1 MKIVSAIFALSILWA
16 LGALMYQLIVA
27 WGGGRKDYSV
37 PAGNPSE
44 GVNYFFTKGMLPAHK
59 ETVSKHPVKFLV
71 GVVMHTG
78 ALYAIFHL
86 IIMNSIPFFET
97 VSRYVAVPIVAAAL
111 PTGLYLLARRAVSAN
126 LRKMSAPDDYVAAA
140 VTCGLLFMTLLYGF
154 YPDSMRIPLFLYG
167 AGLFFFMPLGKLRH
181 VVFFFAARYN
191 LGGRLGRRGVFPPQN
206 EGSADA
212 AK

>member
-1 MKIVSAIFALSILWA
+1 
-16 LGALMYQLIVA
+16 MYQLIAA

-37 PAGNPSE
+37 PAGKPSD

-59 ETVSKHPVKFLV
+59 ETVSKHPYKFLV
-71 GVVMHTG
+71 GVVMHAG

-97 VSRYVAVPIVAAAL
+97 VSRYVAVPLVMAAL
-111 PTGLYLLARRAVSAN
+111 PAGLYLLVRRAISSN

-140 VTCGLLFMTLLYGF
+140 VTCGLLVMTILYGF
-154 YPDSMRIPLFLYG
+154 YPNEMRAPLFIYG
-167 AGLFFFMPLGKLRH
+167 AVLFFYMPLGKLRH
-181 VVFFFAARYN
+181 IVFFFAARYN

-206 EGSADA
+206 EGSTDA